1 MSAGDR
7 GGIAELIQ
15 MIKNSRVPIIC
26 ICNDRQSQKIK
37 SLVPYCMDLRFRRP
51 PKGQI
56 AKAAM
61 KVAQM
66 EGLSVEQNAAE
77 AIAES
82 CGNDI
87 RQVINCMQMWASEK
101 QTKAMTYKSLKERE
115 NAINKDEILRVSLF
129 DASKLI
135 LEGRKGLAGKDADA
149 ERDSFY
155 KRNDAFFVDYSFV
168 GLNVQQ
174 NYLKVMNP
182 RFLEIKRSND
192 DDAALQFLESVHS
205 AAHSMS
211 DYAMVENKIRGGSDM
226 NWSLLPFSGTLVVK
240 TGFHA
245 SGANGSFFPGFPE
258 FTTWLGRNSSKGKKQ
273 RILQELNHHMNYKI
287 SGGTQE
293 VRLSYLPFLRQRFY
307 AQLKDS
313 QDEDRNAVA
322 IELMDDYGLDRD
334 DVFENL
340 DEFRLEKGDKLGDVL
355 DSKAKAAFTRE
366 YNKGSHKSQALV
378 EEQGA
383 PTKRKKGASSGADPD
398 DPDAVDEYGEEE
410 EDEDNDDEDVE
421 KLRAAFQK
429 KGRKSA
435 AAKSA
440 SKAKGRS
447 KKK

>member
-7 GGIAELIQ
+7 GGMAELIQ
-15 MIKNSRVPIIC
+15 MVKNSRVPIIC
-26 ICNDRQSQKIK
+26 ICNDRQSQKMK
-37 SLVPYCMDLRFRRP
+37 SLLPYCLDLRFRRP
-51 PKGQI
+51 PKSQI

-61 KVAQM
+61 RVAQM
-66 EGLSVEQNAAE
+66 EGLAVEQNAAE

-101 QTKAMTYKSLKERE
+101 KCKSMTYKGLKERE

-129 DASKLI
+129 DASKFI
-135 LEGRKGLAGKDADA
+135 LEGRKGLAGKDDEAQ
-149 ERDSFY
+149 RDSFF
-155 KRNDAFFVDYSFV
+155 KRNDAFFVDYSFT
-168 GLNVQQ
+168 GLIVQQ
-174 NYLKVMNP
+174 NYLKLMNP
-182 RFLEIKRSND
+182 RYLEVKRGSD
-192 DDAALQFLESVHS
+192 DDAALDFLESVHS

-226 NWSLLPFSGTLVVK
+226 NWGLLPFSGTLVVK

-245 SGANGSFFPGFPE
+245 SGPNGSLFPGFPE
-258 FTTWLGRNSSKGKKQ
+258 FTSWLGRNSSKGKKQ

-293 VRLSYLPFLRQRFY
+293 VRLSYLPFLRQRFN

-313 QDEDRNAVA
+313 KDDDRNAVA
-322 IELMDDYGLDRD
+322 IQLMDDYGLDRD

-340 DEFRLEKGDKLGDVL
+340 DEFKMEKGEKLGDVL

-366 YNKGSHKSQALV
+366 YNQGSHKSQALV

-383 PTKRKKGASSGADPD
+383 PKKKKKGASASADPD
-398 DPDAVDEYGEEE
+398 DPDAIDDDVVE
-410 EDEDNDDEDVE
+410 EDEDNEEDEDFD

-429 KGRKSA
+429 KGRKSSTK
-435 AAKSA
+435 KS
-440 SKAKGRS
+440 SGKGKGRG
-447 KKK
+447 KK